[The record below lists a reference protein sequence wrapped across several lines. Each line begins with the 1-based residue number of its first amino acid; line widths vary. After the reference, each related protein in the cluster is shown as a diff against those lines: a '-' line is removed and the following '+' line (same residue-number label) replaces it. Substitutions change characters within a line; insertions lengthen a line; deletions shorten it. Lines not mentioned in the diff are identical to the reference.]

1 MIPSKWA
8 LTVDSDMLVYVTLC
22 VCISARE
29 EGAGFPFPSKEKS
42 SWGAVLVLNK
52 SQIRSKKE
60 RERERGGQG
69 ERRRKKT
76 PEDWVAHWSKPSL
89 YLSPLSFWKQQLIF
103 LISSFSTS
111 RAWNEPAITPPQ
123 SPPPHPPTISPSSL
137 STLSP
142 FKLTVPQPS
151 PTPPFPFFFFGD
163 WLFSTK
169 APNSHSSRSKCTL
182 IFENTLP
189 VSKVTWLSRKWW
201 TKMNPFR
208 PDV

>member
-1 MIPSKWA
+1 MRERLSPHTPTDQKPEEEKKRRSRRNWPSKSDMIPSKWA

-29 EGAGFPFPSKEKS
+29 KGAGFPFPSKEKS

-123 SPPPHPPTISPSSL
+123 PPLTRPPSLPPHSPPSLSLSLLSPNPPPRRPSPS
-137 STLSP
+137 
-142 FKLTVPQPS
+142 
-151 PTPPFPFFFFGD
+151 FFFGD
-163 WLFSTK
+163 WLFST
-169 APNSHSSRSKCTL
+169 
-182 IFENTLP
+182 
-189 VSKVTWLSRKWW
+189 
-201 TKMNPFR
+201 
-208 PDV
+208 